1 MEPFDY
7 FEELGLEQLAEP
19 KRNALRIQESEGTV
33 SEVSAPLQIGGKSL
47 GEAFPDEINP
57 NCAKYELTW
66 NSYVLYQ
73 VLNEVYGVPDRS
85 AEGITRR
92 LVRVY
97 EKSGLLDFVLSGG
110 RISAGSNARRLHFEI
125 VCANHVIDVISS
137 DRPRCRKMSQ
147 SARIC

>member
-7 FEELGLEQLAEP
+7 FEELGGRRYLFLEQLAEP

-73 VLNEVYGVPDRS
+73 VLNEVYPRPLGRGNYQ
-85 AEGITRR
+85 AFGAR
-92 LVRVY
+92 L
-97 EKSGLLDFVLSGG
+97 
-110 RISAGSNARRLHFEI
+110 
-125 VCANHVIDVISS
+125 
-137 DRPRCRKMSQ
+137 
-147 SARIC
+147 